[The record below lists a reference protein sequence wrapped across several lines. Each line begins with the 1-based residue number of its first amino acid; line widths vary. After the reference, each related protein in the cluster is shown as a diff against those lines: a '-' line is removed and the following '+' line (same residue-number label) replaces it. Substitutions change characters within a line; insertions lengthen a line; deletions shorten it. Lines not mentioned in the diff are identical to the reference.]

1 MNRPLLRML
10 LVACAVLAAAAA
22 PRVAR
27 SQPFTFIG
35 SFPADAIPCGLA
47 VGPNGTLYMAD
58 EHNATGLRLFSQSG
72 VPMGTFDPGGAIESY
87 GIAFLSD
94 QSIVFADYYGKRV
107 LRYSPAGVFLSQFS
121 TGGVVSSWLAVDG
134 SDNIYVVDDNGNRVR
149 KFTSTGAL
157 ITDWYVNHPAGITFT
172 EGKVFVTEMFAGHIN
187 IFLPDGTPQGSFSN
201 GGATFAEQLNANGAG
216 LLYLGDHGTDQLRC
230 FNTAGALQWTLGP
243 AVPGYP
249 FASPELFSV
258 AQAPDGTLF
267 VGDFNNN
274 NVLIF
279 VPSPTAT
286 TRDSFGALKAR
297 YRGDSGRTGTN
308 P

>member
-1 MNRPLLRML
+1 MNRSLLRMF
-10 LVACAVLAAAAA
+10 LVACAALAAAAA

-47 VGPNGTLYMAD
+47 VGPNGTLYLAD
-58 EHNATGLRLFSQSG
+58 EYNGTGLRLFSQSG
-72 VPMGTFDPGGAIESY
+72 VPMGTFDPGGTIESY

-94 QSIVFADYYGKRV
+94 QSIVFADYYGRRV
-107 LRYSPAGVFLSQFS
+107 LHYSPGGVLLSQFA
-121 TGGVVSSWLAVDG
+121 TGGLVSSWLAVDG
-134 SDNIYVVDDNGNRVR
+134 SDNIYVVDDNGDRVR

-157 ITDWYVNHPAGITFT
+157 ITDWYVNHPAGIAFT

-187 IFLPDGTPQGSFSN
+187 IYSPDGAPLGSFSN
-201 GGATFAEQLNANGAG
+201 GATFAEQLNTNGAG

-230 FNTAGALQWTLGP
+230 FSTAGALQWTMGP
-243 AVPGYP
+243 AVAGYP
-249 FASPELFSV
+249 FANPELFSV

-267 VGDFNNN
+267 VGDFNNH

-279 VPSPTAT
+279 APSPTPT
-286 TRDSFGALKAR
+286 VRNTFGALKAR
-297 YRGDSGRTGTN
+297 YRN
-308 P
+308 